1 MLHSDIQMQVNAE
14 KYHALISTEQKVVV
28 NIGTVQMKNSKS
40 TKLLGI
46 HVDSKLSFER
56 HKNTICRKARAKISA
71 LGKVAPEIMMNA
83 FFNSE

>member
-1 MLHSDIQMQVNAE
+1 
-14 KYHALISTEQKVVV
+14 
-28 NIGTVQMKNSKS
+28 MKNSKS

-71 LGKVAPEIMMNA
+71 LGKVAPEIMMNV